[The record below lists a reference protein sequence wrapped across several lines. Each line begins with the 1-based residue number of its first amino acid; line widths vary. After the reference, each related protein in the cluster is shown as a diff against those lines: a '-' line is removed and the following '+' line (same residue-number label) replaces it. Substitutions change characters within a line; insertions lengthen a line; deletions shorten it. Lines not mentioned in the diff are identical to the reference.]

1 MNNKRFVAK
10 ICWLPFEKGGRK
22 VIPASDKYAP
32 IIKILQN
39 QMNQNEFWS
48 VFVVNKTI
56 VSETES
62 LAEIEYLSENA
73 PDNLERD
80 VEFELF
86 EGSKLVAKGVVI
98 HQVH

>member
-1 MNNKRFVAK
+1 MKNKRFVAK

-22 VIPASDKYAP
+22 EIPASDKYAP

>member
-1 MNNKRFVAK
+1 
-10 ICWLPFEKGGRK
+10 
-22 VIPASDKYAP
+22 
-32 IIKILQN
+32 
-39 QMNQNEFWS
+39 MNQNEFWS

-98 HQVH
+98 HQVQYTWE